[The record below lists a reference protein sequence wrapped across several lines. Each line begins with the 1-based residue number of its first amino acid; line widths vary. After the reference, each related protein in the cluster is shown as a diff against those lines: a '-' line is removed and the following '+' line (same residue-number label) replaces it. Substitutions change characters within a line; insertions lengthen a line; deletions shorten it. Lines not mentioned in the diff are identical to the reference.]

1 VIASTAMPPILSC
14 DAYGPGDVMHGI
26 RRPPFRADLSKS
38 PATLGVAI
46 HGCLQANMKQV
57 DAL

>member
-1 VIASTAMPPILSC
+1 MPPILSC
-14 DAYGPGDVMHGI
+14 DAYAPGDVMHGI
-26 RRPPFRADLSKS
+26 RRASLRAALSKS

-46 HGCLQANMKQV
+46 HGCFQANMKQV

>member
-1 VIASTAMPPILSC
+1 MPPILSR

-26 RRPPFRADLSKS
+26 RRASFRADRSKS
-38 PATLGVAI
+38 LGPSGVAI
-46 HGCLQANMKQV
+46 HGRLQVIMKQV

>member
-1 VIASTAMPPILSC
+1 MPPILFC

-26 RRPPFRADLSKS
+26 RRPSLRAELSKS

-57 DAL
+57 DAR